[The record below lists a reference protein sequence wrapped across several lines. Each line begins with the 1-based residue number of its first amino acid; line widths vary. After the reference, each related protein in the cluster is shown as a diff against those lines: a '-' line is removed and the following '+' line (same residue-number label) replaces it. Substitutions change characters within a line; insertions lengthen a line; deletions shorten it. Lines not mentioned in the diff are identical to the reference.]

1 MAGIPYRHAE
11 TFARLRRATEHL
23 HALIESGEFHS
34 YGYLKRR
41 KLLRR
46 VRKLYNQLAGPV
58 APSVLQGTVAA
69 GGVLALAGCFPPV
82 LDPDPGSVTSVQT
95 PSFGSYQV
103 NPFGLDRGSHAHYNS
118 GFLAAAD
125 IDGDGDLDLFYLR
138 HSYGEGEIA
147 FQRNAGGGIF
157 EPAVAD
163 PFGLEGTVYDFDGDR
178 YLWRRVQPLTFVD
191 IDGDGDLD
199 LIVAGF
205 EYTDTYYD
213 GSWTSSYH
221 EGLML
226 VENVGTSREPAF
238 AEPVPFAANA
248 GLPYNMIAAAFVD
261 IDGDGDLDL
270 VTASPDNVYLTL
282 NTSGSPDSFAFADD
296 STIAFPY
303 ADLIFPDGFSIHGMA
318 IVDLDRDGD
327 LDLLVSGVVYE
338 SYYLETTTTATLLYF
353 ENTSTRVTV
362 RFAEPVTNPF
372 GISFPVRDW
381 HSTYGWPS
389 RPLSLIA
396 ADLDR
401 DGDIDLLFGAFTYR
415 YSEGFPVIALSGHGS
430 NVAGPAF
437 DISYY
442 DVSEFFYFEN
452 KAVP

>member
-46 VRKLYNQLAGPV
+46 VRKLYNRLAGPV
-58 APSVLQGTVAA
+58 APSVLQGTIAA
-69 GGVLALAGCFPPV
+69 GGVLALAGCFPAV
-82 LDPDPGSVTSVQT
+82 LDPETGSVSGVQT

-103 NPFGLDRGSHAHYNS
+103 NPFGLDPGSYAHYNS
-118 GFLAAAD
+118 GFLAMAD

-147 FQRNAGGGIF
+147 FQRNAGDGTF
-157 EPAVAD
+157 EPAVGD
-163 PFGLEGTVYDFDGDR
+163 PFGLEGTVYDFDGYTWTYR
-178 YLWRRVQPLTFVD
+178 SVRPLTFVD

-205 EYTDTYYD
+205 EYAGTYFEGGIY
-213 GSWTSSYH
+213 SYH

-226 VENVGTSREPAF
+226 VENVGTRREPSF

-248 GLPYNMIAAAFVD
+248 GLPPYVVAAAFVD

-270 VTASPDNVYLTL
+270 VTASPNNVYLTL
-282 NTSGSPDSFAFADD
+282 NTSGSPYSFVFTDD

-327 LDLLVSGVVYE
+327 LDLLISGAVYD
-338 SYYLETTTTATLLYF
+338 SYYLSTTTTATLLYF
-353 ENTSTRVTV
+353 ENTSTQATV

-372 GISFPVRDW
+372 GISFPDRDW
-381 HSTYGWPS
+381 HNTYGWPS
-389 RPLSLIA
+389 RSLSLVA
-396 ADLDR
+396 ADFDR
-401 DGDIDLLFGAFTYR
+401 DGDIDLLFGAFTAGY
-415 YSEGFPVIALSGHGS
+415 YEG
-430 NVAGPAF
+430 
-437 DISYY
+437 
-442 DVSEFFYFEN
+442 SEFFYFEN
-452 KAVP
+452 KAIP